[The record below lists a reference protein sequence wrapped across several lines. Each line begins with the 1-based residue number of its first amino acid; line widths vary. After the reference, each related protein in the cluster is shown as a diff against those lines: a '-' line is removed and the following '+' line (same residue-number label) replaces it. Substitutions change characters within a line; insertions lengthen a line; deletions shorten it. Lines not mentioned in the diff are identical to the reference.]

1 MIIDGDPN
9 VPQDAPSRSFAQLG
23 LLVGSFMF
31 WEEDSDD
38 PQPQRL
44 ENLMRW
50 TLKLPPVLISEERY
64 YPRLGIS
71 ASGFAHIYYTVLQAK
86 KRQEP
91 LSKTHEADKK
101 TIANALFRLVN
112 LSDSTQQDIADPL
125 DITDSHNIYQ
135 HFEHNLDDFARYIK
149 DLNDAVKTAQ
159 PHHSAAGSRTYI
171 WLDPDHTGW
180 WMTAMKKSLDD
191 CLRLMREKVLT
202 LSDVERICAWLECSV
217 FVPLDITQPFPTL
230 DTAEDEEMRER
241 SADLAV
247 KLGEAAERVYR
258 EQRESRYLYLSWNLF
273 AFNFW
278 ENYWRKKLI
287 HRTMLALW
295 TAWPHELGW
304 APMPPEGIPSHL
316 TSLDEV
322 AHLLTDL
329 LPALRRYFLLIKDA
343 HRLSLTYP
351 SFEKTGQVQTHYPPT
366 FYFADPVQRLPKT
379 AAYVKN
385 TDVHHLISNC
395 IGYNDPFADTLS
407 WTSLERIMVTVR
419 GETTQTSH
427 YKARYLLLPIEASP
441 DNGKMIGL
449 DLDYI
454 VGLLTFLEYTVG
466 LEAEDIYK
474 RVKDIESERAVDS
487 DTIDTVDYITRRL
500 ANIVSSLPVE
510 TLKSVT
516 EEFAELQLLLGR
528 VKYSHEKMRGEAI
541 QLEQQY
547 DFLVNRTIEFLREKM
562 HMAPVPNLLPLSKA
576 LMETYPYRSLRRPI
590 LYLPVYTAQLV
601 TSIERVGALLTL
613 LSTAIS
619 NYALK
624 QRERQDRQIQ
634 IFVAILAI
642 VALLVALPQF
652 FPSVNAISIL
662 NLFGYETIYNS
673 NNGKILL
680 VTLAIVLL
688 AFLVWFCIWILLR
701 MKAFSGPKKERN
713 RFRECVRKLW
723 NLADHTTY
731 MYKDENRNKEGLS
744 RLSPPPHWFKNQWN
758 SGQGADNIDSQATS
772 ILQELWL
779 YLDSLSHESSTNK
792 QRTWSDN
799 KQQASKDLIAQVRIL
814 SRLIHVFVLRPDLIP
829 LPRALCILRYKSLQF
844 LEKST
849 IGDNEFRD
857 SLKYAGYSSDQ
868 VKSLQDW
875 LDEPV
880 NLKWIRDNSVNKVA
894 EALGK
899 KGITANPS
907 KDVMNNWQGNLF
919 S

>member
-1 MIIDGDPN
+1 MIKDGDPN
-9 VPQDAPSRSFAQLG
+9 VPQDAASRSFAQLG

-38 PQPQRL
+38 PQPQQL

-50 TLKLPPVLISEERY
+50 TLKLPPVLIGEESY
-64 YPRLGIS
+64 CPRLGVS
-71 ASGFAHIYYTVLQAK
+71 ASGFAQIYYTILQAK
-86 KRQEP
+86 KNQES
-91 LSKTHEADKK
+91 LSKTQEANEKAI
-101 TIANALFRLVN
+101 TNALTRLGIP
-112 LSDSTQQDIADPL
+112 SDSTQQDITDPQ
-125 DITDSHNIYQ
+125 DIMDSHNIYQ
-135 HFEHNLDDFARYIK
+135 HFEDNIDDFARYIK

-171 WLDPDHTGW
+171 WLDPDDTGW
-180 WMTAMKKSLDD
+180 WLTAMRKALDD
-191 CLRLMREKVLT
+191 CLRLIREKVLT
-202 LSDVERICAWLECSV
+202 LSDVERSCAWLECSV

-230 DTAEDEEMRER
+230 DTAEVEEMRER
-241 SADLAV
+241 SADLAG
-247 KLGEAAERVYR
+247 KIGEAAERVYR

-273 AFNFW
+273 AFDSW

-304 APMPPEGIPSHL
+304 APIPPGGISTHQ

-322 AHLLTDL
+322 ALLLTDL

-351 SFEKTGQVQTHYPPT
+351 SFEKTGGLQFHYPPT

-379 AAYVKN
+379 AAYVEN
-385 TDVHHLISNC
+385 TDVHYLISNC
-395 IGYNDPFADTLS
+395 IGYNDPYADTLS
-407 WTSLERIMVTVR
+407 WTSLERSMVTVR

-427 YKARYLLLPIEASP
+427 YKARYLLLPIETSL

-474 RVKDIESERAVDS
+474 RVEDIESERAVDS

-576 LMETYPYRSLRRPI
+576 LMEAYPYRSLRRPI
-590 LYLPVYTAQLV
+590 IYLPVYTAQLV
-601 TSIERVGALLTL
+601 TSSERVGALLTL

-624 QRERQDRQIQ
+624 QRERQDRRIQ

-642 VALLVALPQF
+642 AALLVALPQF
-652 FPSVNAISIL
+652 FPSVDALSIL
-662 NLFGYETIYNS
+662 KLFKFETIYNP
-673 NNGKILL
+673 NNGKIALI
-680 VTLAIVLL
+680 TIAIVLL
-688 AFLVWFCIWILLR
+688 AFLVWFCIRILR
-701 MKAFSGPKKERN
+701 RVIAFSGPKKERN

-723 NLADHTTY
+723 NLADHATY
-731 MYKDENRNKEGLS
+731 MYEDEKRNKEGLS
-744 RLSPPPHWFKNQWN
+744 RLSPPPEWFKNQWDKD
-758 SGQGADNIDSQATS
+758 GGAENIDTQATL
-772 ILQELWL
+772 ILQELWR
-779 YLDSLSHESSTNK
+779 YLESPSRAYSKNEQHTST
-792 QRTWSDN
+792 DN
-799 KQQASKDLIAQVRIL
+799 QKQASENMIAQVRIL
-814 SRLIHVFVLRPDLIP
+814 SRLIHVFVLRPDRVP
-829 LPRALCILRYKSLQF
+829 LPRTLCIMRIKSLQF

-857 SLKYAGYSSDQ
+857 SLMDAGFSLDQ
-868 VKSLQDW
+868 VKALQNW
-875 LDEPV
+875 LFEPV
-880 NLKWIRDNSVNKVA
+880 NLKWIRENSVGKVA
-894 EALGK
+894 EALK
-899 KGITANPS
+899 NAGITTKPHE
-907 KDVMNNWQGNLF
+907 DVVNRWQGKIC
-919 S
+919 